1 MYFHPLNLR
10 RLQLNDSS
18 SNIFEDPLRR
28 LGKDIVAHVD
38 GIFREALEKDERHT
52 AEKLRFALQRK
63 RINVSPQVNSYGE
76 LSELLPPLMA
86 KLRAHVYGDSFRRA
100 SIAPVYAESLYDDAV
115 LLIERE
121 LETLRFL
128 ELSAGPEAYSLHEL
142 FLDFLRIY
150 HGDNFANFLYR
161 PEALKLDLNRPYI
174 IRMAILR
181 DAVFMERTYGAKD
194 RLLTLI
200 AEAPMLEGKPGAVE
214 LRGSARLL
222 REELE
227 VDELWEK
234 LTRI

>member
-1 MYFHPLNLR
+1 MYFHPLKFLR
-10 RLQLNDSS
+10 LKLNDSS
-18 SNIFEDPLRR
+18 GNILEDPLKR
-28 LGKDIVAHVD
+28 LGKDIVEHAA
-38 GIFREALEKDERHT
+38 GIFKDALENDGSPE
-52 AEKLRFALQRK
+52 ADKLRFALRYP
-63 RINVSPQVNSYGE
+63 RISTSPQANSYGE
-76 LSELLPPLMA
+76 LSGLLPPLMA

-128 ELSAGPEAYSLHEL
+128 ERSAGPEAYSLHEL

-181 DAVFMERTYGAKD
+181 DAVFMERTYAAKD

>member
-1 MYFHPLNLR
+1 MHFHPLNLR
-10 RLQLNDSS
+10 RLQLSDSS

-28 LGKDIVAHVD
+28 LGKDIVEHVA

-52 AEKLRFALQRK
+52 AEKLRFTLQRK

-86 KLRAHVYGDSFRRA
+86 KLRAHIYGDAFRQPTA
-100 SIAPVYAESLYDDAV
+100 FPVYPNSLYDDAV
-115 LLIERE
+115 LLVERE
-121 LETLRFL
+121 LENLRSL
-128 ELSAGPEAYSLHEL
+128 ELSAGSEAYSLHEL

-150 HGDNFANFLYR
+150 QGDNFANFLYR

-181 DAVFMERTYGAKD
+181 DAVFMERTYAAKD

-200 AEAPMLEGKPGAVE
+200 AEAPMLEGKPGADDLKATALV
-214 LRGSARLL
+214 L

-234 LTRI
+234 LART